1 MSILNVYVKKEGKT
15 TWIEMDTFPLIYTT
29 LPTKIKY
36 LRLPSF
42 VLSIC
47 YNSKIF
53 FFVITLKSTKISLL
67 LAF

>member
-36 LRLPSF
+36 LHLPYYSRSTTTQKYFFLLKRLK
-42 VLSIC
+42 VLR
-47 YNSKIF
+47 
-53 FFVITLKSTKISLL
+53 
-67 LAF
+67 

>member
-36 LRLPSF
+36 LH
-42 VLSIC
+42 LSTVDQLQLK
-47 YNSKIF
+47 NIF
-53 FFVITLKSTKISLL
+53 FC
-67 LAF
+67 

>member
-1 MSILNVYVKKEGKT
+1 MSILNVYVKKESKT

-36 LRLPSF
+36 LRLPF
-42 VLSIC
+42 VLSIS

-53 FFVITLKSTKISLL
+53 FFVKTLKRTKISLL
-67 LAF
+67 

>member
-36 LRLPSF
+36 LRLP
-42 VLSIC
+42 VDQLQLK
-47 YNSKIF
+47 NIF
-53 FFVITLKSTKISLL
+53 FVKTLKSTKISLL
-67 LAF
+67 